1 MGCGPSPASL
11 VLASPTISFLAVLVQ
26 SEQRMSPVIYFD
38 RRLVRVFVAGFAA
51 NVFATISISK
61 VSRFFLTDWKRRE
74 DSHKPNCRMV
84 HFSPLGIAYK

>member
-1 MGCGPSPASL
+1 
-11 VLASPTISFLAVLVQ
+11 
-26 SEQRMSPVIYFD
+26 MSPVIYFD

-74 DSHKPNCRMV
+74 DSHKLSLPGGA
-84 HFSPLGIAYK
+84 F